1 MCKKLFFYWM
11 SLLEGVQISLMY
23 TKKLWNND
31 ILSNW
36 VNSYVFYIEISP
48 FRPSGNICLTLLST
62 REKCVCMFVYISI
75 IWKCYLHSHFI
86 SLSLFLFV
94 ITEQKKNWFFPS
106 FVYFSLFASTSKST
120 QKRIKMKKS
129 STCNCINKFHL
140 QQVVA
145 RIWDF
150 FYLLLEAHIAM
161 YINFSDD
168 EWASEWV
175 SEWRVRKEKEKNK
188 FNRSQFVL
196 IEFVTIR
203 LLFSPELNFRLS
215 FCTVGLKEG
224 KLLAVTV
231 ENLLI
236 IIL

>member
-1 MCKKLFFYWM
+1 MIVCGEHTYAFIPSISQQIFSIKLKAFFWVLHTNLEKRATRVGEISTNVQKTFFYWM

-94 ITEQKKNWFFPS
+94 ITEQKKL
-106 FVYFSLFASTSKST
+106 VFSLICVLFTFCFD
-120 QKRIKMKKS
+120 I
-129 STCNCINKFHL
+129 
-140 QQVVA
+140 
-145 RIWDF
+145 
-150 FYLLLEAHIAM
+150 
-161 YINFSDD
+161 
-168 EWASEWV
+168 
-175 SEWRVRKEKEKNK
+175 EKHTKKNK
-188 FNRSQFVL
+188 N
-196 IEFVTIR
+196 E
-203 LLFSPELNFRLS
+203 
-215 FCTVGLKEG
+215 K
-224 KLLAVTV
+224 
-231 ENLLI
+231 I
-236 IIL
+236 IDV

>member
-1 MCKKLFFYWM
+1 MIVCGEHTYAFIPSISQQIFSIKLKAFFWVLHTNLEKRATRVGELSTNVQKTFFFYWM

-94 ITEQKKNWFFPS
+94 ITEQKKNGFFPS

-175 SEWRVRKEKEKNK
+175 SEWRVRKEKEKK
-188 FNRSQFVL
+188 
-196 IEFVTIR
+196 
-203 LLFSPELNFRLS
+203 
-215 FCTVGLKEG
+215 
-224 KLLAVTV
+224 
-231 ENLLI
+231 
-236 IIL
+236 